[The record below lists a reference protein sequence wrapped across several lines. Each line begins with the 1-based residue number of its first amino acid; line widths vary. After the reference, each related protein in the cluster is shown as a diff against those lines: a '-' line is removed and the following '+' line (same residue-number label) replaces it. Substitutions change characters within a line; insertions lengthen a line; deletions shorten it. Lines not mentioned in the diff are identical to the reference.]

1 VGGFHLFLLVDSC
14 TFSTFRLNLLWCN
27 RLMWPIVI
35 GGHKKPSL
43 CHIFIEV
50 IIFLEYDFYIHF

>member
-1 VGGFHLFLLVDSC
+1 
-14 TFSTFRLNLLWCN
+14 
-27 RLMWPIVI
+27 MWPIVI

-43 CHIFIEV
+43 CHVFIEV